1 MARISISLVYL
12 RVAYFYIA
20 LSCALKIGTV
30 ETVSVEFIIINV
42 YNYVSVIIVDPGTT
56 WFELHRSTYSQI
68 FFFSQYAVGPPRIP
82 GFRNYKLNQLRI
94 KAVLKTAF

>member
-12 RVAYFYIA
+12 RVTYFYIA

-42 YNYVSVIIVDPGTT
+42 YNYVSIIIVDPGTT

-68 FFFSQYAVGPPRIP
+68 FFLVNMQLVLPVSP
-82 GFRNYKLNQLRI
+82 GFATTN
-94 KAVLKTAF
+94 